1 MSDIDRFEKR
11 LAAVERAVVDGDF
24 ELSELADVASMVA
37 TVEKLE
43 GRLDELEQRVAE
55 VEGATQ
61 SVEGYV
67 SRIESVNGD
76 VEQRANTAIATVDR
90 LERRLDDLERTVDG
104 SSSTANGDQDRD
116 RDRDR
121 NRNPIARSSIDGR
134 HAADDRSRNDGD
146 PSTDADRT
154 IGELMPDSS
163 GDGSASSQRATDG
176 GRGESSNSAGWS
188 AVADQRAVEENLSS
202 AGVDAEGEAGPG
214 PDLGSDSDSDSAS
227 ALDLETEDDGEN
239 GPGDAEADTGS
250 VFATIRSKFT

>member
-43 GRLDELEQRVAE
+43 GRLDDLERRVAE

-61 SVEGYV
+61 SVGGYV

-121 NRNPIARSSIDGR
+121 NPMARSSIDGR
-134 HAADDRSRNDGD
+134 HATDEQSGNDGD

-163 GDGSASSQRATDG
+163 GDGSASSQRTTDG
-176 GRGESSNSAGWS
+176 ERGESSNSAGWS

-202 AGVDAEGEAGPG
+202 AGASAEGEDGLVS
-214 PDLGSDSDSDSAS
+214 DLGSDFDSDSAS
-227 ALDLETEDDGEN
+227 DLELETEADGEN
-239 GPGDAEADTGS
+239 GSGDAEADTGS